1 VHASNKAQVF
11 IHIHAHRT
19 NIACS
24 VLNIL
29 LFTDCR
35 NAISE
40 VGTDFI
46 LDHFDTLFSVLV
58 HFKHADLS
66 TLSKGW
72 NVIMKGI
79 YILTFFNS

>member
-1 VHASNKAQVF
+1 MAVHSTVPWYFFFYVQQLKKLFV
-11 IHIHAHRT
+11 
-19 NIACS
+19 
-24 VLNIL
+24 
-29 LFTDCR
+29 FTDCR
-35 NAISE
+35 NAIGE

-58 HFKHADLS
+58 HFKQADWS

-79 YILTFFNS
+79 

>member
-1 VHASNKAQVF
+1 VHVSNKAQVF
-11 IHIHAHRT
+11 MHT
-19 NIACS
+19 GQTACS
-24 VLNIL
+24 VLNVL
-29 LFTDCR
+29 FFTDCR
-35 NAISE
+35 NAINE

-58 HFKHADLS
+58 HFKHADIS

-79 YILTFFNS
+79 SYLTFFNS